1 MQVLLTSEALD
12 ITARRCL
19 RSPYPSKA
27 DLTAFTQLLSAVL
40 PPTAQ
45 QPAIKAFAAAILD
58 LTKVLPTGSN
68 ASALTSAAQ
77 DAVKSIL
84 ACLKEAQPAAESA
97 SSAQS
102 VSSDVPER
110 AAALSDE
117 IYGLQSKL
125 SQVAGWR

>member
-1 MQVLLTSEALD
+1 M
-12 ITARRCL
+12 
-19 RSPYPSKA
+19 
-27 DLTAFTQLLSAVL
+27 

-45 QPAIKAFAAAILD
+45 QPAIEAFAAAILD

-84 ACLKEAQPAAESA
+84 ACLKEAKPTAENA

-125 SQVAGWR
+125 SEVGGWR